1 MPSVKLAVSLPEELF
16 EDVER
21 ARKRRGV
28 SRSAVVQTGLR
39 AWLRAQRDAERSRKY
54 VAAYRARP
62 EVEAEVAEAA
72 AIVRASWAETDE

>member
-39 AWLRAQRDAERSRKY
+39 AWLQAQREAERSRKY
-54 VAAYRARP
+54 LAAHRARP
-62 EVEAEVAEAA
+62 ESAADVAEAA
-72 AIVRASWAETDE
+72 AIVRAAWAERGE

>member
-1 MPSVKLAVSLPEELF
+1 MSSVKLAVSLPEELF

-39 AWLRAQRDAERSRKY
+39 AWLKAQRDAERSRAY

-62 EVEAEVAEAA
+62 ESDAEVAEAA
-72 AIVRASWAETDE
+72 AIILASWKERAE